1 MNQITFT
8 LCAED
13 LIAAQ
18 RLHQWTGI
26 KNFSRYGGAF
36 IALAVVL
43 MVFISD
49 EDIRLG
55 ILTALY
61 VMLALFVL
69 LPLIARYWRIPR
81 MARRALSQDP
91 ALRAPAT
98 FSWDDKQAA
107 AQSKASQW
115 NQSLADFAGYQA
127 DAEILLLYRQTH
139 LFHLLP
145 TRAFA
150 DAAQRQSLIDALVA
164 SGVAKSWPPK

>member
-18 RLHQWTGI
+18 RLHQWSGI
-26 KNFSRYGGAF
+26 KGFAKYGGAA
-36 IALAVVL
+36 IALLVVL
-43 MVFISD
+43 LEFISD
-49 EDIRLG
+49 EDIRTG
-55 ILTALY
+55 IIAGLC

-69 LPLIARYWRIPR
+69 VPLIARYWRIPR

-98 FSWDDKQAA
+98 FSWDGQQASA
-107 AQSKASQW
+107 ESTASHW
-115 NQSLADFAGYQA
+115 NQPLADFAGYQA
-127 DAEILLLYRQTH
+127 DARILLLYRQTN

-150 DAAQRQSLIDALVA
+150 DAAQRQSLIDALVS
-164 SGVAKSWPPK
+164 SGVAKNWPPK